1 MIYEECSEETL
12 LDLWRAGDRD
22 AADELLRRCKP
33 VLWGFFRRRTTENV
47 DELVQRTL
55 VACIQAIANFE
66 GRSSFRGFLLGIAR
80 NQFFMSLRANRP
92 RERADYVSTFPED
105 SPSQLVASKEELR
118 ILATA
123 LDATS
128 PPFRQ
133 VLKMFYWDDLSVEE
147 IARTL
152 DVPAGTVKSRLGRG
166 RSMIKARI
174 IEAAGPTRGFAQK
187 LVEWMPPVD
196 LETRPK
202 LGT

>member
-1 MIYEECSEETL
+1 
-12 LDLWRAGDRD
+12 
-22 AADELLRRCKP
+22 
-33 VLWGFFRRRTTENV
+33 
-47 DELVQRTL
+47 
-55 VACIQAIANFE
+55 FE
-66 GRSSFRGFLLGIAR
+66 GRSSFKAFLLGIAR
-80 NQFFMSLRANRP
+80 NQFLMSLRSNKP
-92 RERADYVSTFPED
+92 RDNAVSITTFPED

-118 ILATA
+118 ILAAA
-123 LDATS
+123 LNATS

-174 IEAAGPTRGFAQK
+174 IEAAGPSTTVARK

-196 LETRPK
+196 TENPK
-202 LGT
+202 LGTEQPNLPPSATSRVARRAVEPHRALPHPQGHRGRRARLGAQPPPRRGPG